1 MSETEAAT
9 ARTEPERPPGLVDVV
24 PASRLWNVCKPR
36 QSRLRWLLL
45 RERHEPPVSVLGPI
59 REPAV
64 QRRGICCS
72 GGGIRSA
79 SFNLGAL
86 QVIQE
91 DERLEKMDYLS
102 AVSGGSY
109 IAAAFSIVA
118 KSRDG
123 GTNDPEGDE
132 SDAGLVT
139 RERPPFYEGS
149 PEEQYLRN
157 RASYL
162 APTGSAK
169 AFLVWRVLLGL
180 LVNLVLIGAVV
191 ALVAAVL
198 TLYYRSAHGGL
209 IRPPTGAAG
218 ASPNG
223 WVWGTGLGISLI
235 GILLGGAS
243 IVLRPR
249 QREGFRRF
257 LEVWSLPV
265 FAVGV
270 VVFALEVV
278 VPELIEALR
287 ADDDEV
293 GAQQA
298 VGAGFSATVA
308 AIVGTIVLQLRAQ
321 IADPGKAIARAQ
333 GWLQKL
339 APRLRLFVIYV
350 ATLVLGPL
358 LIFAML
364 VAAVT
369 VQVETTNT
377 DVRVGVPV
385 AAALLLCLFAR
396 FGDLNSWSLHPFY
409 RRRLCT
415 AFALRRIKHTGDPE
429 EGHAEARKEG
439 ELVPLSKTAV
449 TPGDLT
455 WPTLLVCAAANV
467 SDPGAAPPGRGV
479 TSFTFSAFEMGGPLV
494 GGIDTAMFE
503 DRVSPNRQRD
513 FTLPAAVA
521 MSGAAISPSMGKE
534 TRASIRFLMGMA
546 NVRLGVWLP
555 NPRRLDA
562 FVKLRSSLR
571 QQVGD
576 GIGENTRA
584 LLRPA
589 SFKVAER
596 ERAIHRAERK
606 KRWMPRPTPRYL
618 LKELLGWNSI
628 NDKFLYVTD
637 GGHYEN
643 LGLVELLRRGCT
655 EIYCLDASGG
665 KQVGAALG
673 DAIALARSELGV
685 EIVFPDDELEK
696 LEEKEGIAQ
705 ARCATGTIKYLR
717 SKPVV
722 QGTIVYAPTVM
733 TKDLPWD
740 VRAFKKRDD
749 VFPHHSTV
757 DQLFSDQKFEAYRV
771 LGRYAGISAINAM
784 DAALKKP
791 QATVT
796 ATAPA
801 TVPENGDA
809 EGPPPPLFDELVAT
823 LRRRLLGNS

>member
-1 MSETEAAT
+1 MAPPEGTPRAA
-9 ARTEPERPPGLVDVV
+9 
-24 PASRLWNVCKPR
+24 
-36 QSRLRWLLL
+36 
-45 RERHEPPVSVLGPI
+45 RERARPD

-308 AIVGTIVLQLRAQ
+308 AIVGTIVVQLRAQ

-409 RRRLCT
+409 RRRL
-415 AFALRRIKHTGDPE
+415 
-429 EGHAEARKEG
+429 
-439 ELVPLSKTAV
+439 
-449 TPGDLT
+449 
-455 WPTLLVCAAANV
+455 
-467 SDPGAAPPGRGV
+467 
-479 TSFTFSAFEMGGPLV
+479 
-494 GGIDTAMFE
+494 
-503 DRVSPNRQRD
+503 
-513 FTLPAAVA
+513 
-521 MSGAAISPSMGKE
+521 
-534 TRASIRFLMGMA
+534 
-546 NVRLGVWLP
+546 
-555 NPRRLDA
+555 
-562 FVKLRSSLR
+562 
-571 QQVGD
+571 
-576 GIGENTRA
+576 
-584 LLRPA
+584 
-589 SFKVAER
+589 
-596 ERAIHRAERK
+596 
-606 KRWMPRPTPRYL
+606 
-618 LKELLGWNSI
+618 
-628 NDKFLYVTD
+628 
-637 GGHYEN
+637 
-643 LGLVELLRRGCT
+643 
-655 EIYCLDASGG
+655 
-665 KQVGAALG
+665 
-673 DAIALARSELGV
+673 
-685 EIVFPDDELEK
+685 
-696 LEEKEGIAQ
+696 
-705 ARCATGTIKYLR
+705 
-717 SKPVV
+717 
-722 QGTIVYAPTVM
+722 
-733 TKDLPWD
+733 
-740 VRAFKKRDD
+740 
-749 VFPHHSTV
+749 
-757 DQLFSDQKFEAYRV
+757 
-771 LGRYAGISAINAM
+771 
-784 DAALKKP
+784 
-791 QATVT
+791 
-796 ATAPA
+796 
-801 TVPENGDA
+801 
-809 EGPPPPLFDELVAT
+809 
-823 LRRRLLGNS
+823 